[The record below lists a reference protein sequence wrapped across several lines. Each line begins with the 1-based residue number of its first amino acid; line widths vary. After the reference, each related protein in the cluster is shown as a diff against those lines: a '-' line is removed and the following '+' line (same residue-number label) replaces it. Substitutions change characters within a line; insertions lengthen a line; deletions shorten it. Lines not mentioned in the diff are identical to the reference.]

1 MFKKN
6 KRMELVRPGE
16 RRRREESDGD
26 DNRITRRVLLARGTI
41 GLAFVGLGGK
51 LWQMQIAE
59 GNEFRRIARENVIEF
74 QRLKAPRGRIL
85 DRAGEP
91 LAENRRSWSVQIIQ
105 SRLPD
110 DKDQREHILGVVSQK
125 LALGKSLV
133 IDRTLVPVGSEAAV
147 VNAISKRLEVDSAT
161 LIARLTGSDIAML
174 MLRENLS
181 EQDAAG
187 YAASMIDIPGVRVV
201 NTIDYQLANHPLED
215 MPLIVKKDVD
225 QAVALDLASN
235 ALYLPGVIVDDA
247 LLVRHY
253 PAGPTFSHI
262 LGYVGPITEE
272 EYDHELTPSGGH
284 LYETDDRVGRGGIEQ
299 ALETSLRGEK
309 GARWVQIDANG
320 VVRDELLDQRK
331 DPRAGL
337 SARLT
342 LIRDF
347 QIAAEAAL
355 RDGIANANADALENG
370 RDPVG
375 AGVAIAMNP
384 QNGEIL
390 AMASLPTFD
399 NQKFVD
405 GISDADYQAYL
416 DDPFEPLLDRSIS
429 GQFPPGS
436 TFKPMMAAA
445 GLHDGA
451 QRPDGLR
458 PDTKF
463 RCLGRIR
470 VPWTWDETQGND
482 YPCWELETGHGDVD
496 VFTGISHSCDVYFY
510 NVGAPDSVADNG
522 VRVHFYIPND
532 PNQHFFMGMGVEKMH
547 AYMTK
552 VFGYGRASG
561 IELAGEA
568 DGIVPNPKWL
578 FQTLDQNW
586 SIGDTIN
593 MSIGQGHLLCT
604 PLQLL
609 NSTASIAAG
618 GKLFRPRLIRD
629 LIREDGVVDRTF
641 QPEMINDMT
650 IDKGP
655 NDPWIAAE
663 HLATVREGMR
673 RTVTE
678 GTGMGK
684 VDVPGIEIGAKS
696 GTAEY
701 GEAVEGKYKQGHA
714 WFTAFGPFENPEIC
728 VAVMISGG
736 GAGSVYSGPIANSI
750 LRTYFENQSIR
761 DAARA

>member
-1 MFKKN
+1 MFKKR
-6 KRMELVRPGE
+6 KRMEFVRPGE
-16 RRRREESDGD
+16 RRRHEEHESA
-26 DNRITRRVLLARGTI
+26 DNQISRRVLLARGAI
-41 GLAFVGLGGK
+41 GVGFAALGGK

-59 GNEFRRIARENVIEF
+59 GNEFRRIARENVVEF

-85 DRAGEP
+85 DRAGKP
-91 LAENRRSWSVQIIQ
+91 LAENRRSWNVEVVQ
-105 SRLPD
+105 SRLPED
-110 DKDQREHILGVVSQK
+110 EAQRKQILDTVAQRLS
-125 LALGKSLV
+125 LGKALV
-133 IDRTLVPVGSEAAV
+133 IDRALVPVGSEAAV
-147 VNAISKRLEVDSAT
+147 VNAVSKRLEVDSAT
-161 LIARLTGSDIAML
+161 LIAKLTRTEDAML

-181 EQDAAG
+181 DQDADG
-187 YAASMIDIPGVRVV
+187 FTQSMIDIPGVRVV
-201 NTIDYQLANHPLED
+201 PTIDFLLANHPLED
-215 MPLIVKKDVD
+215 LPLVIKKDVE
-225 QAVALDLASN
+225 QEVALDLASN
-235 ALYLPGVIVDDA
+235 ALSLPGIVVDDA
-247 LLVRHY
+247 TLVRSY
-253 PAGPTFSHI
+253 PGGPVFSHI

-272 EYDHELTPSGGH
+272 EYDSELTSSGSRI
-284 LYETDDRVGRGGIEQ
+284 YEPDDRVGRGGIEQ
-299 ALETSLRGEK
+299 ALEETLRGEK

-320 VVRDELLDQRK
+320 VIRYELLDQRK
-331 DPRAGL
+331 EPRGGL

-342 LIRDF
+342 VIRDL
-347 QIAAEAAL
+347 QVATENAL
-355 RDGIANANADALENG
+355 RDGIARADADAKENKL
-370 RDPVG
+370 DPVG

-384 QNGEIL
+384 QTGEIL
-390 AMASLPTFD
+390 SMVSLPTFD

-416 DDPFEPLLDRSIS
+416 DDPFEPLLDRTIS

-445 GLHDGA
+445 GLQDGA

-482 YPCWELETGHGDVD
+482 YPCWELEIGHGDVD
-496 VFTGISHSCDVYFY
+496 VFKGIAHSCDVYFY

-522 VRVHFYIPND
+522 VRVHYYIPND
-532 PNQHFFMGMGVEKMH
+532 PNQHFFMGMGVDKMY
-547 AYMTK
+547 AYITK
-552 VFGYGRASG
+552 AFGYGKASG

-604 PLQLL
+604 PLQLV
-609 NSTASIAAG
+609 NSTAAIACG

-629 LIREDGVVDRTF
+629 LVREDGSVYRSFEPDL
-641 QPEMINDMT
+641 INDMSV
-650 IDKGP
+650 DKGE
-655 NDPWIAAE
+655 DEPWIAAE

-673 RTVTE
+673 QTVTE
-678 GTGMGK
+678 GTGLGK
-684 VDVPGIEIGAKS
+684 IDVPGVTIAAKS

-701 GEAVEGKYKQGHA
+701 GVAVDGKYTQGHA

-728 VAVMISGG
+728 VAVMIAGG
-736 GAGSVYSGPIANSI
+736 GAGSVYAGPVANAI
-750 LRTYFENQSIR
+750 LNAYFGNQAIR
-761 DAARA
+761 DAAKN

>member
-1 MFKKN
+1 MFKKH
-6 KRMELVRPGE
+6 KRMELARPGE
-16 RRRREESDGD
+16 RRRREERDGSDD
-26 DNRITRRVLLARGTI
+26 RITRRVLLARGSI
-41 GLAFVGLGGK
+41 GLAFAALGGK

-85 DRAGEP
+85 DRAGQP
-91 LAENRRSWSVQIIQ
+91 LAENRRSWSVQIVQ

-110 DKDQREHILGVVSQK
+110 DDAEREYVLGVVSQK

-133 IDRTLVPVGSEAAV
+133 IDRALVPVGSEAAV

-161 LIARLTGSDIAML
+161 LIARLMRTDVAML

-181 EQDAAG
+181 EQDAASFE
-187 YAASMIDIPGVRVV
+187 ASMVDIPGVRVL
-201 NTIDYQLANHPLED
+201 NTIDFQLANHPLED
-215 MPLIVKKDVD
+215 LALVVKKDVE
-225 QAVALDLASN
+225 QEVALELASN
-235 ALYLPGVIVDDA
+235 TIYLPGVVVDDTT
-247 LLVRHY
+247 LVRNY
-253 PAGPTFSHI
+253 PGGPVFSHI

-272 EYDHELTPSGGH
+272 EYDSELTSSGGH
-284 LYETDDRVGRGGIEQ
+284 IYDQDDRVGRGGIEQ

-320 VVRDELLDQRK
+320 VVRYELLEQHK

-342 LIRDF
+342 IVRDF
-347 QIAAEAAL
+347 QTATEASL
-355 RDGIANANADALENG
+355 RDGIAKANEEARAEGLDA
-370 RDPVG
+370 VG

-390 AMASLPTFD
+390 AMVSLPTFD

-405 GISDADYQAYL
+405 GISDAEYQAYL
-416 DDPFEPLLDRSIS
+416 DDPFEPLLDRSVS

-451 QRPDGLR
+451 RRPDGLR
-458 PDTKF
+458 PDTTF

-482 YPCWELETGHGDVD
+482 YPCWELEIGHGEVD
-496 VFTGISHSCDVYFY
+496 IYRGISHSCDVYFY

-522 VRVHFYIPND
+522 VRVHYYIPND
-532 PNQHFFMGMGVEKMH
+532 PNQHYFMGMGIDKMH

-552 VFGYGRASG
+552 VFGYGRATG

-604 PLQLL
+604 PLQLV
-609 NSTASIAAG
+609 NSTAAIAAG
-618 GKLFRPRLIRD
+618 GRLYRPRLIRD
-629 LIREDGVVDRTF
+629 LVREDGTVVRSF
-641 QPEMINDMT
+641 QPDLINDMT
-650 IDKGP
+650 IDRGP
-655 NDPWIAAE
+655 DEPWVAAE
-663 HLATVREGMR
+663 HLAIVREGMR

-678 GTGMGK
+678 GTGLGK
-684 VDVPGIEIGAKS
+684 IDGPGVTIAAKS

-714 WFTAFGPFENPEIC
+714 WFTAFGPFDNPEIC

-736 GAGSVYSGPIANSI
+736 GAGSIYAGPVANNI

-761 DAARA
+761 DAARS

>member
-1 MFKKN
+1 MFKKH

-16 RRRREESDGD
+16 RRRREERDGS

-41 GLAFVGLGGK
+41 GLGFAALGGK

-59 GNEFRRIARENVIEF
+59 GNEFRRIARENIIEF
-74 QRLKAPRGRIL
+74 QRLKSPRGRIL
-85 DRAGEP
+85 DRAGQP
-91 LAENRRSWSVQIIQ
+91 LAENRRSWSVQIVQ

-110 DKDQREHILGVVSQK
+110 DDAERARVIETVSQR
-125 LALGKSLV
+125 LALGKALV
-133 IDRTLVPVGSEAAV
+133 IDRALVPVGSEAAV
-147 VNAISKRLEVDSAT
+147 VNAVSKRLEIDSAT
-161 LIARLTGSDIAML
+161 LIARLTRTDVAML

-187 YAASMIDIPGVRVV
+187 FEAGMVDIPGVRVL
-201 NTIDYQLANHPLED
+201 NTIDFQLANHPLMD
-215 MPLIVKKDVD
+215 LPLVVKKDVD
-225 QAVALDLASN
+225 QAVAVELASN
-235 ALYLPGVIVDDA
+235 ALYLPGVVVDDST
-247 LLVRHY
+247 LVRHY
-253 PAGPTFSHI
+253 PAGAVFSHI
-262 LGYVGPITEE
+262 LGYVGPISQE
-272 EYDHELTPSGGH
+272 EYESELTPSGAH
-284 LYETDDRVGRGGIEQ
+284 IYDPDDRVGRGGIEQ
-299 ALETSLRGEK
+299 ALETTLRGKK

-320 VVRDELLDQRK
+320 VVRYELLDQRK
-331 DPRAGL
+331 EPRAGL
-337 SARLT
+337 SARLSV
-342 LIRDF
+342 IRDL
-347 QIAAEAAL
+347 QTAVEAAL
-355 RDGIANANADALENG
+355 RDGIDKANAEAKAEGL
-370 RDPVG
+370 DPVG

-416 DDPFEPLLDRSIS
+416 DDPFEPLLDRAVS

-482 YPCWELETGHGDVD
+482 YPCWELEIGHGEVD
-496 VFTGISHSCDVYFY
+496 IYRGISHSCDVYFY
-510 NVGAPDSVADNG
+510 NVGAPDSIADNG
-522 VRVHFYIPND
+522 VRVHYYIPND
-532 PNQHFFMGMGVEKMH
+532 PNQHFFMGLGIDKMYD
-547 AYMTK
+547 YMTK
-552 VFGYGRASG
+552 VFGYGKATG

-568 DGIVPNPKWL
+568 DGVVPNPKWL

-604 PLQLL
+604 PLQLV
-609 NSTASIAAG
+609 NSTAAIAAG
-618 GKLFRPRLIRD
+618 GRLYRPRLIRE
-629 LIREDGVVDRTF
+629 LVREDGTVMRSF
-641 QPEMINDMT
+641 QPDLINDMT
-650 IDKGP
+650 TDKGA
-655 NDPWIAAE
+655 DEPWIAAE
-663 HLATVREGMR
+663 HLAIVREGMR
-673 RTVTE
+673 RTVIE
-678 GTGMGK
+678 GTGRGK
-684 VDVPGIEIGAKS
+684 IDVPGVEIAAKS

-701 GEAVEGKYKQGHA
+701 GEAVDGKYKQGHA
-714 WFTAFGPFENPEIC
+714 WFTAFGPFDNPEIC

-736 GAGSVYSGPIANSI
+736 GPGSTFAGPVANSI
-750 LRTYFENQSIR
+750 LHAYFGNQTIR
-761 DAARA
+761 DAARN

>member
-1 MFKKN
+1 
-6 KRMELVRPGE
+6 MELARPGE
-16 RRRREESDGD
+16 RRRREENDGS
-26 DNRITRRVLLARGTI
+26 DNRISRRVLLARGTI
-41 GLAFVGLGGK
+41 GLGFVALSGK
-51 LWQMQIAE
+51 LWRMQIAE
-59 GNEFRRIARENVIEF
+59 GNEFRRIARENVIDF

-85 DRAGEP
+85 DRAGQP
-91 LAENRRSWSVQIIQ
+91 LAENRRSWSVQIVQ

-110 DKDQREHILGVVSQK
+110 NDDERARILTIVSQK
-125 LALGKSLV
+125 LALGQSLV
-133 IDRTLVPVGSEAAV
+133 IDRALVPVGSEAAV

-161 LIARLTGSDIAML
+161 LIARLTRSDVAML
-174 MLRENLS
+174 MLRDDLS
-181 EQDAAG
+181 AQDTAN
-187 YAASMIDIPGVRVV
+187 YEASMVDIPGVRVLS
-201 NTIDYQLANHPLED
+201 TIDYQLANHPLED
-215 MPLIVKKDVD
+215 LPVVIKKDVD
-225 QAVALDLASN
+225 QEVALELAAN
-235 ALYLPGVIVDDA
+235 AIYLPGVVVDDTT
-247 LLVRHY
+247 LVRHY
-253 PAGPTFSHI
+253 PAGPVFSHI
-262 LGYVGPITEE
+262 LGYVGPVTQE
-272 EYDHELTPSGGH
+272 EYEEELTPSGGH
-284 LYETDDRVGRGGIEQ
+284 IYDTDDRVGRGGIEQ
-299 ALETSLRGEK
+299 ALEETLRGDK
-309 GARWVQIDANG
+309 GGRWVQNDANG
-320 VVRDELLDQRK
+320 VVRYELLDQRK
-331 DPRAGL
+331 EPRAGL

-342 LIRDF
+342 MIRDF
-347 QIAAEAAL
+347 QTAAEAAL
-355 RDGIANANADALENG
+355 RDGIDRANDEARSNNL
-370 RDPVG
+370 DPVG
-375 AGVAIAMNP
+375 AGIAIAMNP

-390 AMASLPTFD
+390 AMVSLPTFD

-416 DDPFEPLLDRSIS
+416 DDPFEPLLDRAVS

-496 VFTGISHSCDVYFY
+496 VYSGISHSCDVYFY
-510 NVGAPDSVADNG
+510 NVGAPDSIADNG

-532 PNQHFFMGMGVEKMH
+532 PNQHFFMGMGVEKMY

-552 VFGYGRASG
+552 VFGYGKATG

-609 NSTASIAAG
+609 NSTAAIAAG

-629 LIREDGVVDRTF
+629 LVREDGTVVRSF
-641 QPEMINDMT
+641 QPDLINDMT

-655 NDPWIAAE
+655 DEPWIAAE
-663 HLATVREGMR
+663 HLAIVREGMR
-673 RTVTE
+673 RTVIE

-684 VDVPGIEIGAKS
+684 IDVPGIEIGAKS

-701 GEAVEGKYKQGHA
+701 GEAIEGKYKQGHA

-736 GAGSVYSGPIANSI
+736 GAGSIYAGPVANSI
-750 LRTYFENQSIR
+750 LRTYFENQTIR
-761 DAARA
+761 DAARS